1 MGYYIIYVYFFPLN
15 YVLIRSLI
23 KDHKNFRFDDNLEFQ
38 QSLMFIRSIIDKNN
52 SVDLLPESLVRLI
65 IAFAEYIDEK
75 LRNIFILT
83 LCELGN
89 LL

>member
-1 MGYYIIYVYFFPLN
+1 
-15 YVLIRSLI
+15 
-23 KDHKNFRFDDNLEFQ
+23 
-38 QSLMFIRSIIDKNN
+38 MFIRSIIDKNN

-89 LL
+89 FL